1 MSASPPGGAPQTLLE
16 VLRRRFPEASTRT
29 LRQMLEH
36 GRVRVN
42 GAPERVAKRPVL
54 PGDAVEVLGRRP
66 PLDPRLRLLHED
78 ADLVVVEKAAGLLSV
93 PSELVAAED
102 AESLLDQHYGG
113 SPGRPRAFHV
123 HRLDRDTSGV
133 LVFARTPFA
142 RDRLQAAF
150 AAHDVERLY
159 VAVVHGLPRPAA
171 GTLRGFLAEG
181 SDLRVRRVASAELGR
196 EAVTRYRTVAAGRRF
211 ARLEVTLETGRRHQI
226 RVQLADA
233 GHPVVGD
240 PLYGRGAADPGGR
253 LALHAC
259 RLGFVHPR
267 TAARMSFEAPPPQA
281 LLDLAA

>member
-1 MSASPPGGAPQTLLE
+1 MNARPPDGAPETLLD

-42 GAPERVAKRPVL
+42 GAPERVAKRPVR

-66 PLDPRLRLLHED
+66 PLDPRLRVLHED
-78 ADLVVVEKAAGLLSV
+78 ADVVVVEKAAGLLSV
-93 PSELVAAED
+93 PSDLVVAAD
-102 AESLLDQHYGG
+102 AESLLDRHYGG
-113 SPGRPRAFHV
+113 TPGRPRAFHV

-142 RDRLQAAF
+142 RDRLQEAF
-150 AAHDVERLY
+150 AAHDVERVY
-159 VAVVHGLPRPAA
+159 AAVVHGAPQPPA

-196 EAVTRYRTVAAGRRF
+196 EAVTHYRTVATGRRL

-240 PLYGRGAADPGGR
+240 PLYGRGTADPAGR
-253 LALHAC
+253 LALHAS

-267 TAARMSFEAPPPQA
+267 TAVRLRLEAPPPPE
-281 LLDLAA
+281 LLDLVP